1 MNKPVKQVGKRV
13 SYKSKAQYKPSY
25 YVPKVVG
32 KGAYKK
38 KRSAKKPVSEN
49 SNQSI
54 GASIGSKVGGFLG
67 DLGQRALTSMITGF
81 GDYAPISLEPKQNS
95 LMHEMDLYGPPSV
108 VNNPASRSVIVRHR
122 EFIGDIVTGT
132 AGAFNLQ
139 TFNVNPGL
147 ASTFPWLSQ
156 MAINFQ
162 EWKPLGILFEF
173 RSTSADA
180 LNSTNT
186 ALGTVVLATDYDA
199 TDNVA
204 ITFQNKQMMM
214 NHEFSQSAKQS
225 CSILHPLE
233 CSPAMN
239 PYSIF
244 HVRNGTEPPNADL
257 RLTDLGVF
265 GIATFGQQGS
275 NVTIGELWVTY
286 EIEFLKPQSLNLL
299 GGEVLTYKAFS
310 NTAVST
316 SAYFGTPSSIAV
328 RNGSVL
334 GMTVSTNRLSFPPII
349 QTGSFLVV
357 YSLNGGSVA
366 PATPPTVTPTNCT
379 IPLLFTN
386 GVNGSIQAPV
396 PSATTG
402 TVVLAF
408 VVSITTPGAYVVFS
422 SGVLPSSANMDI
434 IVTEFNGL
442 ITN

>member
-1 MNKPVKQVGKRV
+1 MPAKRSMKRV
-13 SYKSKAQYKPSY
+13 SSRSKSMYKPMNYTSQ
-25 YVPKVVG
+25 VSG

-38 KRSAKKPVSEN
+38 KRKAVRRSQPDN

-67 DLGQRALTSMITGF
+67 DLGQKALSSIITGF
-81 GDYAPISLEPKQNS
+81 GDYAPISLEPKSNS
-95 LMHEMDLYGPPSV
+95 LMQEMDLYGPPSV
-108 VNNPASRSVIVRHR
+108 VNNPGNRSVIVRHR
-122 EFIGDIVTGT
+122 EFIGDIVTGA

-244 HVRNGTEPPNADL
+244 HVRNGAEPANADL

-275 NVTIGELWVTY
+275 NVTVGELWVTY

-299 GGEVLTYKAFS
+299 GGEVLTYKAF
-310 NTAVST
+310 NNNLVST
-316 SAYFGTPSSIAV
+316 SNYFGPPSNIVV
-328 RNGSVL
+328 RSGSVL
-334 GMTVSTNRLSFPPII
+334 GMTISSNRLSFPPII
-349 QTGSFLVV
+349 QTGSFLVL
-357 YSLNGGSVA
+357 YSVNGASTASVI
-366 PATPPTVTPTNCT
+366 PPSITPTNCS
-379 IPLLFTN
+379 IPLVFSN
-386 GVNGSIQAPV
+386 GVNGSVQAPT
-396 PSATTG
+396 PTATATACL
-402 TVVLAF
+402 LAF
-408 VVSITTPGAYVVFS
+408 VVNITTAGAS
-422 SGVLPSSANMDI
+422 LLWTGGTLPTGANMDI
-434 IVTEFNGL
+434 IVTEYNGF